1 MHVLGRK
8 DIYVDMGTVVQ
19 KQRLQSEGPVVEYV
33 LVTCNSVKACLT
45 LQQIFALIL
54 KKNFALITLLQLHAN
69 QIGKG
74 PSMWFLLSETKNNGF
89 T

>member
-1 MHVLGRK
+1 MVMHVLGRK

-45 LQQIFALIL
+45 LQQIFALIF
-54 KKNFALITLLQLHAN
+54 KKKIFALITPLQLHAN

-74 PSMWFLLSETKNNGF
+74 PSM
-89 T
+89 